1 MSLPNVPPLIV
12 FLRAKRGVMKVLFEE
27 SHLLEKCP
35 DDRAG
40 ASATVFT
47 TASQYWIFVETACS
61 CLRSYFSTAASSSA
75 LLKGPWNGPRSVLAS
90 SASMARRP
98 EAEHSSGA
106 PGSLGRMVIT
116 PPEAISNSCPLLNP
130 AFLRTAVGTTSGV
143 LLLFLTAMV
152 MIVVRLVS
160 I

>member
-1 MSLPNVPPLIV
+1 
-12 FLRAKRGVMKVLFEE
+12 
-27 SHLLEKCP
+27 
-35 DDRAG
+35 
-40 ASATVFT
+40 
-47 TASQYWIFVETACS
+47 
-61 CLRSYFSTAASSSA
+61 
-75 LLKGPWNGPRSVLAS
+75 
-90 SASMARRP
+90 MARRP
-98 EAEHSSGA
+98 EAEHSSPA

-116 PPEAISNSCPLLNP
+116 PPEALISNSCPLLNP